1 MGNEDR
7 IDPDDWYDMGFHIA
21 EESED
26 IKEF

>member
-1 MGNEDR
+1 MDNEDR